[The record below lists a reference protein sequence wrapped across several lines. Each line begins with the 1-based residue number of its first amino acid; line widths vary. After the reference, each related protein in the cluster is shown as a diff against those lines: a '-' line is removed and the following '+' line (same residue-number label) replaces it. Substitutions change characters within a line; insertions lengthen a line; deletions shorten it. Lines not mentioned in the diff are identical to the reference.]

1 MARHPDLNP
10 VTTPSPARNVA
21 RAAGVLLLIAS
32 LAGTSGCMLR
42 NFTLK
47 PYRINIQQGNYLE
60 EDDVDQVQAGMT
72 RSQVRF
78 LLGTPMVE
86 DLFNTDRWDY
96 IYYLKI
102 GRSRQVF
109 TRHFIVF
116 FEGDQAVRVEKD
128 LGNTQD
134 NDEGEIQ
141 EARDDEGGIEDSR
154 DA

>member
-1 MARHPDLNP
+1 MARHPHPIPELP
-10 VTTPSPARNVA
+10 LTPARNAARVA
-21 RAAGVLLLIAS
+21 GILMLIAG

-42 NFTLK
+42 DFTLK

-86 DLFNTDRWDY
+86 DLFNSDRWDY

-102 GRSRQVF
+102 GRSRQVY

-141 EARDDEGGIEDSR
+141 EARSS
-154 DA
+154 